1 LGIVGYAM
9 VNVGYIEGAGPGG
22 IVRFV
27 RREVGVEAFGI
38 NWFDLPSGQAGMEH
52 DEAASG
58 QEEVYVVVRGSGH
71 WRIGDTKVPVREGS
85 FIRVDPETPRC
96 PIAGQ
101 DGMSFISVGARRGS
115 YEPHGPF

>member
-1 LGIVGYAM
+1 
-9 VNVGYIEGAGPGG
+9 
-22 IVRFV
+22 
-27 RREVGVEAFGI
+27 
-38 NWFDLPSGQAGMEH
+38 MEH

-71 WRIGDTKVPVREGS
+71 WRIGDTEVPVREGS

-101 DGMSFISVGARRGS
+101 DGMSFISVGACRGS